1 MATAVKDRS
10 AGLVR
15 THVITGWPDQVHA
28 ALERAQADGRLVG
41 VGDVT
46 ELPDRQVQVNAQLR
60 DEQPQR
66 ARWIS
71 RLRWPATWV
80 WAWIGAGVLGVG
92 AVAGVAWAVVTA
104 VSALITAVS
113 AAVDAATGWVGTYWP
128 ALAGIALVLL
138 LLGTAGGVKRC
149 TGMHCGGCRR

>member
-28 ALERAQADGRLVG
+28 ALERAKADGRLVEIS
-41 VGDVT
+41 DVT

-66 ARWIS
+66 TRWSS
-71 RLRWPATWV
+71 RLTWPEARV
-80 WAWIGAGVLGVG
+80 WAWIGAGVLGV
-92 AVAGVAWAVVTA
+92 VGVWAVVAA

-113 AAVDAATGWVGTYWP
+113 AALDAATVWVATYWP

-138 LLGTAGGVKRC
+138 LLATAGGVKRC